1 MFGTWHRNPQGN
13 AVDFFGVRLRRPES
27 SLKIDTL
34 RMGSWLIDDR
44 ANEPEIVP
52 PTGEDLLDDESR
64 EKLPPLDISE
74 VQGLDSLSKV
84 MLFTPDSSWSWFAGE
99 YDGGDI
105 LFELVAG
112 LEIKFGYFSLSEL
125 LSVRRLLGLPIERYA
140 F

>member
-1 MFGTWHRNPQGN
+1 
-13 AVDFFGVRLRRPES
+13 
-27 SLKIDTL
+27 
-34 RMGSWLIDDR
+34 MGSWLIDDR